1 MSSFFLFLEKYEL
14 TILVS
19 MHKFTNEKKANNLSK
34 QYFDYTLVCCRL
46 KNTNNQKKNQFNMF
60 LTRIICVRQ
69 R

>member
-46 KNTNNQKKNQFNMF
+46 RNTVEHVSNQDY
-60 LTRIICVRQ
+60 LCEAEVVGCVG
-69 R
+69 